1 LIALDLDTAQ
11 REALAAPFDDCLAI
25 LGAPASGKS
34 TALAARVQRARDG
47 GAAEPFLVDR
57 QHDVTGYAVEI
68 LRNEGHAVTLIDD
81 VEAELVFAR
90 ACVPLFEMQW
100 DEFVSDQLDP
110 EIPGLRT
117 PQRFLT
123 SAFRLI
129 RRLGDA
135 NVTPAQFLTA
145 TLAGATE
152 FYAKPPNFSDPS
164 LLVAT
169 KATYHDSLAVDAR
182 ELQRQHRREIDLAK
196 ILGKLYDAYVELV
209 GSSGRMTGRDA
220 VLAAT
225 DLLRKAPQR
234 ATALRDRY
242 RLAFIDDAQD
252 LTAAEVELLR
262 AIFGNT
268 LAGVT
273 LCGDSASA
281 VALGRRTQPEAIFA
295 LAKREIKLRGQYR
308 KARLEVQ
315 RLSGPSQEAA
325 FIGDTVV
332 EWVASGVPPERI
344 AIIFRSVR
352 NVELY
357 ERALL
362 DRNIAT
368 AVSGDVNLFSD
379 RRALDA
385 MALLWNVHDPF
396 RHDWLLRTLSGAL
409 GLSDASLVTLCGDPP
424 DPQRALFTFDEEPP
438 PTARSSRW
446 NAKRDL
452 RLGWNVVRGEVDEAL
467 SDDAAQR
474 IVQFRSRREAW
485 IRLARSADFATLART
500 IWREALPR
508 EGEYDSARAR
518 SQQLVLRR
526 LLNRLTA
533 YVAEREG
540 TQLGE
545 VLKYAE
551 RRLESGLES
560 CEDLDSGDGFVQILN
575 VEAARGRQFERVII
589 GNVRPG
595 AFPLWYAPEAFLFS
609 PKLGMIPKENVGE
622 ARASRTAKFSY
633 YMFANRAPQ
642 RYNDRER
649 RALRYAMA
657 RATNTLLVSSWGT
670 PTRGITA
677 PELLEELR

>member
-1 LIALDLDTAQ
+1 MIALDLDTDQ
-11 REALAAPFDDCLAI
+11 RAAVEASLDDCLAI

-34 TALAARVQRARDG
+34 TALAARAQRAQG
-47 GAAEPFLVDR
+47 LGAAEPFVVDGQR
-57 QHDVTGYAVEI
+57 NVADYAVEI
-68 LRNEGHAVTLIDD
+68 LRDGGRDVTLIDD

-100 DEFVSDQLDP
+100 DELVSEQLDP
-110 EIPGLRT
+110 EVPGLRT
-117 PQRFLT
+117 PQRFLS

-135 NVTPAQFLTA
+135 NVTPAQFLA
-145 TLAGATE
+145 TSLTGATD
-152 FYAKPPNFSDPS
+152 FYANPPNFSDPS

-169 KATYHDSLAVDAR
+169 KNTYHDSLAVDAR
-182 ELQRQHRREIDLAK
+182 ELTRQQRREIDLAK
-196 ILGKLYDAYVELV
+196 ILAKLYEAYLEVA
-209 GSSGRMTGRDA
+209 GSSGRLTERDA
-220 VLAAT
+220 VLGAT
-225 DLLRKAPQR
+225 NLLRQEPHR
-234 ATALRDRY
+234 ADALRERH
-242 RLAFIDDAQD
+242 RFAFIDDAQD
-252 LTAAEVELLR
+252 LTAAEIGLLR
-262 AIFGNT
+262 AIFGNA
-268 LAGVT
+268 LPGIT
-273 LCGDSASA
+273 LCGDPASA
-281 VALGRRTQPEAIFA
+281 VALARRTQPEAIFA
-295 LAKREIKLRGQYR
+295 LAKRHVKLRGLHR

-325 FIGDTVV
+325 FIGDTIVD
-332 EWVASGVPPERI
+332 WIAGGVPPERI
-344 AIIFRSVR
+344 AIVFRSVR

-362 DRNIAT
+362 DRNVAT
-368 AVSGDVNLFSD
+368 AVAGDLNLFAD

-396 RHDWLLRTLSGAL
+396 RHDWLMRTLSGAL
-409 GLSDASLVTLCGDPP
+409 GLSDASLVALCSDPP

-438 PTARSSRW
+438 PTVRSSRW

-452 RLGWNVVRGEVDEAL
+452 RLGWNVVRGEVDDAL
-467 SDDAAQR
+467 SEDAAQR
-474 IVQFRSRREAW
+474 VARFRSRREAW
-485 IRLARSADFATLART
+485 IRLAGSADFATLART
-500 IWREALPR
+500 VWREALPR

-518 SQQLVLRR
+518 SQQLILRR
-526 LLNRLTA
+526 LLKRLTA
-533 YVAEREG
+533 YVAERAE
-540 TQLGE
+540 TQLGD
-545 VLKYAE
+545 VLAYAE
-551 RRLESGLES
+551 QRLESDLES
-560 CEDLDSGDGFVQILN
+560 CEDLDAGAGFVQILN
-575 VEAARGRQFERVII
+575 VEAAQGRQFERVII

-633 YMFANRAPQ
+633 YMFANKAP
-642 RYNDRER
+642 RHYNDRER

-657 RATNTLLVSSWGT
+657 RATNTVLVSSWGT